1 MNDQLELFQIVKP
14 AGIPWAVLILI
25 VTVLLARLS
34 TRSLEQLGVRFA
46 DKRLMFNQV
55 GSFVR
60 FGLYL
65 LGGLGAAMMVLH
77 LTDRV
82 LLALGGTA
90 AVSVGFAL
98 KDLVASVIAGL
109 IILIDKPFQV
119 GDRVGFEGA
128 YGEIRHIGL
137 RSVRLVTLDDS
148 QVTIPNNKFLTEAV
162 SSGNAG
168 ELEMLV
174 QVDFLIGVDQ
184 DLVRAKR
191 IVQEALT
198 SSRYMHLKLP
208 WTVLVSSVTQ
218 DSYFA
223 IRLRAKAYV
232 LDVKFEKAYESD
244 VTERVIEGFRDSG
257 IKPPAVLHRSA

>member
-1 MNDQLELFQIVKP
+1 MDEQLGLFEFVKP

-46 DKRLMFNQV
+46 DKRLLLNQV
-55 GSFVR
+55 GSFLR

-65 LGGLGAAMMVLH
+65 LGGLGAAMMVFRLNNQ
-77 LTDRV
+77 V

-90 AVSVGFAL
+90 AVSIGFAL
-98 KDLVASVIAGL
+98 KDLVASVVAGL

-119 GDRVGFEGA
+119 GDRVAFEGS

-137 RSVRLVTLDDS
+137 RSIRLVTLDDS

-162 SSGNAG
+162 SSSNAG
-168 ELEMLV
+168 ALEMLV
-174 QVDFLIGVDQ
+174 QIDFLIGVDQ
-184 DLVRAKR
+184 DLTRAKR

-198 SSRYMHLKLP
+198 SSRYIHLKRP
-208 WTVLVSSVTQ
+208 WDVLVNSVTQ

-232 LDVKFEKAYESD
+232 LDVKFEKAFESD
-244 VTERVIEGFRDSG
+244 VTERVMEGFRQNG